1 MYGLKGRTLHK
12 NQRFRSL
19 IDAHLEKV
27 EQTAHLPWQMGYFTA
42 GLPSKQARLPHRV
55 LPGWQLRFH
64 LLAGERPR
72 ANEDEI
78 KLKEAQIITAL

>member
-27 EQTAHLPWQMGYFTA
+27 EQSTFAVANGVFYGWSAVEA
-42 GLPSKQARLPHRV
+42 GTFAAPSAPRLAV
-55 LPGWQLRFH
+55 
-64 LLAGERPR
+64 
-72 ANEDEI
+72 EI
-78 KLKEAQIITAL
+78 SSACRREASCQ